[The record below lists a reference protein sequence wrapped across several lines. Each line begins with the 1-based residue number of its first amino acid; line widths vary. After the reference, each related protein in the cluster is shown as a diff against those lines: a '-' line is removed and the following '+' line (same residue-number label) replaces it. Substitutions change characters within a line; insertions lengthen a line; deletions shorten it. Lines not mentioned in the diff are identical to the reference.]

1 MTIEVRPSA
10 VPQLTLPLTLF
21 FAFSVGVIVVN
32 LFAAQPLAGPIG
44 AELGISPG
52 LAAMLPQ
59 LGYAGGLVLLVPLS
73 DLLENRRLIVLI
85 LLASALFQAVTAMA
99 RSGAVSMAALLL
111 AGFTSSVIQ
120 MLVPM
125 AASMALESHRGR
137 AVGNVMSGLM
147 LGILLSRPFA
157 GLIAGA
163 FGWRGFY
170 GAMAL
175 IEAAMAAALWWRL
188 PDRLPAARARYGA
201 LLASLLHL
209 LRGEKIL
216 QRSALS
222 AGLVMASF
230 SVFWT
235 AIALRLAEPPF
246 SFSLQNVGW
255 FALAGAS
262 GVVVTP
268 IAGWAGDRGWGRGA
282 LLLGHL
288 AMLAAW
294 VGIDLAGAGDW
305 NSSWMAVAVLALGAG
320 LLDAG
325 TVCDQ
330 TLGRRA
336 VNLLNPAARGRLNGL
351 FVGLFFVGGALGS
364 LLAGVA
370 WKTMGWDGVCGL
382 GLLFTVMALTV
393 GQKRLP

>member
-147 LGILLSRPFA
+147 LGILTFSNSCT
-157 GLIAGA
+157 
-163 FGWRGFY
+163 
-170 GAMAL
+170 
-175 IEAAMAAALWWRL
+175 
-188 PDRLPAARARYGA
+188 
-201 LLASLLHL
+201 ASQ
-209 LRGEKIL
+209 I
-216 QRSALS
+216 
-222 AGLVMASF
+222 
-230 SVFWT
+230 
-235 AIALRLAEPPF
+235 
-246 SFSLQNVGW
+246 
-255 FALAGAS
+255 
-262 GVVVTP
+262 
-268 IAGWAGDRGWGRGA
+268 
-282 LLLGHL
+282 
-288 AMLAAW
+288 
-294 VGIDLAGAGDW
+294 
-305 NSSWMAVAVLALGAG
+305 
-320 LLDAG
+320 
-325 TVCDQ
+325 
-330 TLGRRA
+330 
-336 VNLLNPAARGRLNGL
+336 
-351 FVGLFFVGGALGS
+351 LGS
-364 LLAGVA
+364 SLSPPL
-370 WKTMGWDGVCGL
+370 CR
-382 GLLFTVMALTV
+382 FFFFSYF
-393 GQKRLP
+393 